1 MAAMSIPRT
10 STDHCASSELGNGA
24 TACQMVGFTSVVGG
38 RWKLGVLCTLTTD
51 GPARFNK
58 LVERLSPVTP
68 TTLTRQLRELERD
81 GLVTRTQYNE
91 IPPRVEYAATE
102 ASLTLKPVLRTIA
115 DWVEAHTERVAA
127 RSSTRG

>member
-1 MAAMSIPRT
+1 MAATIIPAT
-10 STDHCASSELGNGA
+10 GSDEFVPVELDKDA
-24 TACQMVGFTSVVGG
+24 TACQMVGFTNIVGG
-38 RWKLGVLCTLTTD
+38 RWKLGVLCTLTSN

-102 ASLTLKPVLRTIA
+102 AAVTLKPVLRTIA

-127 RSSTRG
+127 ESSAPS

>member
-1 MAAMSIPRT
+1 MAATIIPGT
-10 STDHCASSELGNGA
+10 GTDDCAASEFGNDA

-51 GPARFNK
+51 GPAR
-58 LVERLSPVTP
+58 
-68 TTLTRQLRELERD
+68 RELERD

-102 ASLTLKPVLRTIA
+102 AALTLKPVLRTIA

-127 RSSTRG
+127 ESSTPS